1 MAGQIRIVNPL
12 NCAHWDEL
20 ILSHRDCSFFHS
32 SAWARVLVE
41 SYGYAPAY
49 FAAYHSDRL
58 LADRFLADRLL
69 ALMPIM
75 EVSSFL
81 TGKRGVSLP
90 FTDYSNPIA
99 DGSVEPQAL
108 LTQALQHGR
117 RRGWKYLELRMGNS
131 SFPSALPSQTY
142 VGHTLDLTGT
152 AEQIFSRFRSSTR
165 RNIRKA
171 LQAGVEVTIDSSPDS
186 IKEFYRLNCLTRK
199 EHGLPPQ
206 PYEFFRNIGR
216 HVLLKGFGS
225 VILASYRGKVIAG
238 AVFFHFGRKAL
249 YKYGASDRA
258 YQSLRANNLV
268 LWEAIQRYA
277 QRGYQSLCFGR
288 TEMENP
294 GLRQFKSGWGTT
306 EHWIHYYRYD
316 FGKAAFTGSPS
327 NVTGFHNPIF
337 RNMPIPLLEKI
348 GKVLYRHMG

>member
-1 MAGQIRIVNPL
+1 MEAQVRIVNPL
-12 NCAHWDEL
+12 NHPQWDDL
-20 ILSHRDCSFFHS
+20 VLSHRECSFFHS
-32 SAWARVLVE
+32 SAWARVLFE
-41 SYGYAPAY
+41 SYGYTPVY
-49 FAAYHSDRL
+49 FAVYHSDH
-58 LADRFLADRLL
+58 LL

-75 EVSSFL
+75 EVNSFL

-90 FTDYSNPIA
+90 FTDYSNPIV
-99 DGSVEPQAL
+99 DGNIEPQAL
-108 LTQALQHGR
+108 LTQVLQHGKQS
-117 RRGWKYLELRMGNS
+117 GWKFLELRMGNS
-131 SFPSALPSQTY
+131 SLPPASPSLTY

-152 AEQIFSRFRSSTR
+152 AEQIFSRFRSNTR

-171 LQAGVEVTIDSSPDS
+171 LQEGVEVKIASSPDS

-206 PYEFFRNIGR
+206 PYEFFKNIFR
-216 HVLLKGFGS
+216 HVLRKGFGS
-225 VILASYRGKVIAG
+225 VILASYRGKTIAG
-238 AVFFHFGRKAL
+238 SVFFHFGRKAL

-268 LWEAIQRYA
+268 MWEAIQGYA

-288 TEMENP
+288 TEMENQ
-294 GLRQFKSGWGTT
+294 GLLQFKSGWGTT
-306 EHWIHYYRYD
+306 EHLIRYYRYD
-316 FGKAAFTGSPS
+316 FGQATFTGSSS
-327 NVTGFHNPIF
+327 NVTGLHNKIF